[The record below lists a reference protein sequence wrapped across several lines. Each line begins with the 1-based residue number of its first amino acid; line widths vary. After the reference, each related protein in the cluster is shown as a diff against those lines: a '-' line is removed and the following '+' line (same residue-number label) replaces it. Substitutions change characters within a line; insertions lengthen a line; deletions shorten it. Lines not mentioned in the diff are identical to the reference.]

1 MCGSFLCSNHV
12 KPINK
17 MNNEIQEENS
27 YFETTSKNV
36 LALKQKGINP
46 YPHEFNITHTV
57 RQLCEKYGDIASGSH
72 LETDVVRVAGRLEA
86 KRESSK
92 KLVFYTIIQD
102 GSNIQIMANLKFY
115 KFDESLS
122 TEDKLR
128 KFVEDTT
135 SVSRGDIIGVTGF
148 MGKSLK
154 GELIVFPS
162 EIQIL
167 SRCLRVVPSSH
178 FGLKDEETRARKRY
192 LDLMVNPESRR
203 VFLARSKIIQYIRN
217 FLTSRDFLE
226 VQTPI
231 LTPQAGGATAKPFM
245 THHNDLD
252 MEMALRIAPE
262 LYLKQLIVG
271 GFDRVFEIGCQF
283 RNESIDRTHSPEFTS
298 VEFYMA
304 YADYNYLMTL
314 AEQLYSGLVQSL
326 FGTLKVKCANFNG
339 TGEVEIDFSTPFK
352 RFDFVGE
359 IEAGCGEKLPQDLG
373 SDEANPVLSRICE
386 KFNIEC
392 QPPRTN
398 ARLLDKMAGFFI
410 ESKCQNP
417 SFIINHPLVMSPLA
431 KWHRDNP
438 FLTERFEMFVMGFE
452 FANAY
457 TELNDPFVQRKT
469 FEDQM
474 KAKAGGDEEAQQI
487 DETFI
492 NALEYGMPPTG
503 GFGIG
508 IDRLVMLLT
517 KSPKIQDVILFP
529 AMRKA
534 DPN

>member
-1 MCGSFLCSNHV
+1 MD
-12 KPINK
+12 
-17 MNNEIQEENS
+17 NEIQEEENS
-27 YFETTSKNV
+27 YFERVSKNV
-36 LALKQKGINP
+36 LELKQNGVNP
-46 YPHEFNITHTV
+46 YPHEFRVTSNV
-57 RQLCEKYGDIASGSH
+57 RSLCEKYNDIAPGTH
-72 LETDVVRVAGRLEA
+72 LEQDIVRVAGRLEA

-92 KLVFYTIIQD
+92 KLRFYTIVQD
-102 GSNIQIMANLKFY
+102 GSNIQIMANYKYY
-115 KFDESLS
+115 KFDDSMTE
-122 TEDKLR
+122 EDKGK
-128 KFVEDTT
+128 KFVSDTG
-135 SVSRGDIIGVTGF
+135 SISRGDIIGVVGF
-148 MGKSLK
+148 IGKSQK
-154 GELIVFPS
+154 GELSVFPS

-167 SRCLRVVPSSH
+167 SRCLRVIPSTH

-192 LDLMVNPESRR
+192 LDLLVNPSSRQ
-203 VFLARSKIIQYIRN
+203 VFLTRNKIIQYIRN
-217 FLTSRDFLE
+217 FLNSLNFLE

-298 VEFYMA
+298 LEFYMA
-304 YADYNYLMTL
+304 YTDYNQLMTM
-314 AEQLYSGLVQSL
+314 AEELFSGIVMSL
-326 FGTLKVKCANFNG
+326 FGTLKVQCAKFDG
-339 TGEVEIDFSTPFK
+339 TGQIEVDFTTPFK
-352 RFDFVGE
+352 RFDFVEE
-359 IEAGCGEKLPQDLG
+359 IENGCGEKLPADLG
-373 SDEANPVLSRICE
+373 SEEANVVLSRICDTFGV
-386 KFNIEC
+386 KC
-392 QPPRTN
+392 QAPRTN
-398 ARLLDKMAGFFI
+398 ARLLDKLAGHFI
-410 ESKCQNP
+410 EVKCHNP

-431 KWHRDNP
+431 KWHRSNP
-438 FLTERFEMFVMGFE
+438 FLTERFELFIMGYE

-474 KAKAGGDEEAQQI
+474 VAKASGDDEAQQI

-503 GFGIG
+503 GFGVG

-517 KSPKIQDVILFP
+517 QSVKIQDVILFP
-529 AMRKA
+529 AMRNNTQISK
-534 DPN
+534 